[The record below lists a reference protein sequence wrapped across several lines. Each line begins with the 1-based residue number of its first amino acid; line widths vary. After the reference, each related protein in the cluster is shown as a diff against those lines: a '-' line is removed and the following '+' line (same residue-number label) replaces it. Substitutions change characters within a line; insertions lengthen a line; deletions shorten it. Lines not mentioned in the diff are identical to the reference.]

1 MIDEGIII
9 EFMKHI
15 KRQLYEEQARADNAD
30 HEGRVKD
37 YFWHAGYIS
46 ALKESLKEIE
56 RATGINRCLR
66 EGGKNV
72 HDTYTKAELV
82 EKFQELEKR
91 EIVRAKR
98 DMELGESAAAEWH
111 LNRASM
117 LKELIALTEKGAL

>member
-56 RATGINRCLR
+56 KATGIT
-66 EGGKNV
+66 GVYGKEERTCRT
-72 HDTYTKAELV
+72 HTQKQSL
-82 EKFQELEKR
+82 
-91 EIVRAKR
+91 
-98 DMELGESAAAEWH
+98 
-111 LNRASM
+111 
-117 LKELIALTEKGAL
+117 

>member
-15 KRQLYEEQARADNAD
+15 KRQLYEEQARAD

-56 RATGINRCLR
+56 RATGIT
-66 EGGKNV
+66 GVYGKEERTCT
-72 HDTYTKAELV
+72 HTRKQSL
-82 EKFQELEKR
+82 
-91 EIVRAKR
+91 
-98 DMELGESAAAEWH
+98 
-111 LNRASM
+111 
-117 LKELIALTEKGAL
+117 

>member
-30 HEGRVKD
+30 HEGRTKD

-56 RATGINRCLR
+56 RATGIT
-66 EGGKNV
+66 GVYGKEERTCTT
-72 HDTYTKAELV
+72 HTRKQSL
-82 EKFQELEKR
+82 
-91 EIVRAKR
+91 
-98 DMELGESAAAEWH
+98 
-111 LNRASM
+111 
-117 LKELIALTEKGAL
+117 

>member
-30 HEGRVKD
+30 HEGRTKD

-56 RATGINRCLR
+56 RATGIT
-66 EGGKNV
+66 GVYGKEERTCT
-72 HDTYTKAELV
+72 HTRKQSL
-82 EKFQELEKR
+82 
-91 EIVRAKR
+91 
-98 DMELGESAAAEWH
+98 
-111 LNRASM
+111 
-117 LKELIALTEKGAL
+117 

>member
-30 HEGRVKD
+30 HEGRTKD

-56 RATGINRCLR
+56 RATGINGVYVKEGLEAPVFLR
-66 EGGKNV
+66 LAHVGSVAALGSLLR
-72 HDTYTKAELV
+72 LV
-82 EKFQELEKR
+82 EELLSLFGQGLLE
-91 EIVRAKR
+91 
-98 DMELGESAAAEWH
+98 
-111 LNRASM
+111 
-117 LKELIALTEKGAL
+117 

>member
-46 ALKESLKEIE
+46 ALKENLKEIE
-56 RATGINRCLR
+56 RTTGIT
-66 EGGKNV
+66 GVYGKEERTCKT
-72 HDTYTKAELV
+72 HTQK
-82 EKFQELEKR
+82 
-91 EIVRAKR
+91 
-98 DMELGESAAAEWH
+98 ES
-111 LNRASM
+111 L
-117 LKELIALTEKGAL
+117 

>member
-56 RATGINRCLR
+56 RTTGIT
-66 EGGKNV
+66 GVYGKEERACRT
-72 HDTYTKAELV
+72 HTR
-82 EKFQELEKR
+82 KR
-91 EIVRAKR
+91 S
-98 DMELGESAAAEWH
+98 L
-111 LNRASM
+111 
-117 LKELIALTEKGAL
+117 